1 LKGEFTKILSAF
13 INAEVANDYLFPYL
27 QWLYLYLC
35 FKDIHMKKPLLFVAG
50 TLLSGLAMAQ
60 CVAPPAPTPVTASP
74 SSVCSNTGGTTNLSA
89 TTSANFILWYDAPT
103 GGNLLGTS
111 LSAAAFPVTAAI
123 STTYYAEAGVYG
135 GPLTTDTY
143 VYTGAPQFFVV
154 PAGVDTVILEAW
166 GAQGNS
172 NALGVAGGLGGY
184 ATGKLAVSAGDTL
197 WIYVGGGG
205 TSSTNGG
212 FNGGGNGGNGGCAQA
227 FAGGG
232 GGASDVRLNA
242 ITLNDRAIVGAGGG
256 GAGGNRVS
264 GCGRGN
270 GGGGG
275 AGYYGGGGGA
285 AWPGGTPGANPTGGT
300 QSAGGTGGIS
310 TYTTAAPAN
319 NGGNGALGLG
329 GFGGLELTS
338 NQAGSQ
344 TASSGGIGGD
354 LNGTAGTYAGN
365 FTGQSG
371 AGGSSYYGTLLNGS
385 TTGGLRSGN
394 GEVKITYQ
402 SVCLSAQRTPVTFT
416 VYTLP
421 VVTASAAPTTVC
433 DGDSITFS
441 GNGAVT
447 YAWSG
452 PASVT
457 DGVASAMNLA
467 TSGDYVVTGTDVNG
481 CTAMDTVSVLVN
493 ANPVVGIT
501 AQDTTVCSG
510 DTIVLNA
517 SGADTY
523 SWSTGG
529 NATVESFVAG
539 VSVQA
544 ILTGTES
551 VNGCSSTDTLF
562 IIVNQLPVVS
572 FTPSAPA
579 VCIGDTAAIS
589 ASGGT
594 AYTWSTGDTAST
606 INVAPSASAVYS
618 VMVTDANG
626 CMSTDSVSVSV
637 NSLPVL
643 DVTGNPSTSCFGTP
657 ANLNATGASS
667 FQWSTGDT
675 TSNASVILFASSMV
689 YVTGTDTNGCSS
701 TDSIFVTVNQLPV
714 VTAQIP
720 QNGVCFDDGAFPLLG
735 GSPLG
740 GTWSGPGV
748 TAGTFTPNSVT
759 LGSQNIVYTYTD
771 SNGCVSSATDIIIV
785 NPCTGIAEYG
795 IESGMVAFPN
805 PATDNISV
813 KWNAGFDMNRIEIVD
828 VTGRVVIST
837 SVANGNNAEINISE
851 LPAGMYTLRGV
862 SASAVETKMIIKN

>member
-1 LKGEFTKILSAF
+1 
-13 INAEVANDYLFPYL
+13 
-27 QWLYLYLC
+27 
-35 FKDIHMKKPLLFVAG
+35 MRKPLLFSFG
-50 TLLSGLAMAQ
+50 ILISGWAMAQ

-74 SSVCSNTGGTTNLSA
+74 SSVCSNTGGSTNLSA
-89 TTSANFILWYDAPT
+89 TTSGNFILWYDAAT

-111 LSAAAFPVTAAI
+111 LSAAAFPVTAAVT
-123 STTYYAEAGVYG
+123 TTYYAEAGVYG

-143 VYTGAPQFFVV
+143 VYTGAPQYFVI
-154 PAGVDTVILEAW
+154 PAGVDSVILEAW

-172 NALGVAGGLGGY
+172 NALSVAGGLGGY
-184 ATGKLAVSAGDTL
+184 ATGKLAVNAGDTL
-197 WIYVGGGG
+197 WIFVGGGG
-205 TSSTNGG
+205 AVTTAGG
-212 FNGGGNGGNGGCAQA
+212 YNGGGAGGNGGCAQA
-227 FAGGG
+227 FGGGG
-232 GGASDVRLNA
+232 GGASDVRLGGT
-242 ITLNDRAIVGAGGG
+242 TLNDRVIVGAGGG
-256 GAGGNRVS
+256 GAAGNRVG

-300 QSAGGTGGIS
+300 QSAGGTGGVS
-310 TYTTAAPAN
+310 TYTTAAPGN
-319 NGGNGALGLG
+319 NGTNGALGLG
-329 GFGGLELTS
+329 GNGGLELTS

-344 TASSGGIGGD
+344 TATAGGIGGD
-354 LNGTAGTYAGN
+354 LNGTSGTYAGN
-365 FTGQSG
+365 FAGQSG
-371 AGGSSYYGTLLNGS
+371 AGGSSYYGTLVNGS
-385 TTGGLRSGN
+385 TTGGVRTGN
-394 GEVKITYQ
+394 GEVHITYQ

-416 VYTLP
+416 VNALP

-447 YAWSG
+447 YSWSG
-452 PASVT
+452 PSSVT
-457 DGVASAMNLA
+457 NGIATAMTVSAA
-467 TSGDYVVTGTDVNG
+467 GDYVVTGTDANG
-481 CTAMDTVSVLVN
+481 CTGMDTVSVAVN
-493 ANPVVGIT
+493 ALPVVGIS
-501 AQDTTVCSG
+501 AQDSTVCSG
-510 DTIVLNA
+510 DTIVLTA

-529 NATVESFVAG
+529 NAAVEFFIAG

-544 ILTGTES
+544 ILTGTET

-562 IIVNQLPVVS
+562 ITVNQLPVVS
-572 FTPSAPA
+572 FNSSSSA
-579 VCIGDTAAIS
+579 VCIGDTATIT

-594 AYTWSTGDTAST
+594 AYMWNTGDTAST
-606 INVAPSASAVYS
+606 ISVAPSANTAYS

-626 CMSTDSVSVSV
+626 CMSTDSVSVGV
-637 NSLPVL
+637 NALPVL
-643 DVTGNPSTSCFGTP
+643 DVTGNPSTTCFGTP

-701 TDSIFVTVNQLPV
+701 TDSIFVTVNQLPI

-720 QNGVCFDDGAFPLLG
+720 QNTVCIDDGAFPLLG

-748 TAGTFTPNSVT
+748 TAGTFTPSSAT
-759 LGSQNIVYTYTD
+759 LGSQNIVYTYAD
-771 SNGCVSSATDIIIV
+771 SNGCVSSSSDIILV
-785 NPCTGIAEYG
+785 NPCTGVAEYG
-795 IESGMVAFPN
+795 TESGMIAFPN

-813 KWNAGFDMNRIEIVD
+813 KWNSEFEMNRIEIVD

-862 SASAVETKMIIKN
+862 SSTKVVTQMIIKN

>member
-1 LKGEFTKILSAF
+1 
-13 INAEVANDYLFPYL
+13 
-27 QWLYLYLC
+27 
-35 FKDIHMKKPLLFVAG
+35 MRKPLL
-50 TLLSGLAMAQ
+50 LSVGILISGMAMAQ

-74 SSVCSNTGGTTNLSA
+74 SSVCSNTGGSTNLSA
-89 TTSANFILWYDAPT
+89 TTTGNFILWYDAAT

-123 STTYYAEAGVYG
+123 TTTYYAEAGVYG

-172 NALGVAGGLGGY
+172 NVLGVVGGLGGY
-184 ATGKLAVSAGDTL
+184 STGKLAVSAGDTL

-205 TSSTNGG
+205 TTSTNGG
-212 FNGGGNGGNGGCAQA
+212 YNGGGNGGNGGCAQA

-242 ITLNDRAIVGAGGG
+242 ITLNDRVIVGAGGG
-256 GAGGNRVS
+256 GAGGNRVAT
-264 GCGRGN
+264 CGRGN

-275 AGYYGGGGGA
+275 AGFYGGGGGA

-344 TASSGGIGGD
+344 VASSGGIGGD

-371 AGGSSYYGTLLNGS
+371 AGGSSYYGTLVNGS

-441 GNGAVT
+441 GNGAST
-447 YAWSG
+447 YTWSG
-452 PASVT
+452 PSSVT
-457 DGVASAMNLA
+457 DGVAAAMSVSAA
-467 TSGDYVVTGTDVNG
+467 GDYVVTGTDVNG
-481 CTAMDTVSVLVN
+481 CTAMDTVSVIVN

-501 AQDTTVCSG
+501 AQDTSVCSG

-544 ILTGTES
+544 ILTGTLS
-551 VNGCSSTDTLF
+551 STGCSGTDTLF
-562 IIVNQLPVVS
+562 VTVNALPVIV
-572 FTPSAPA
+572 FTPSNGS
-579 VCIGDTAAIS
+579 VCIGDTLAVT
-589 ASGGT
+589 ASGG
-594 AYTWSTGDTAST
+594 AAFMWNTGDTSAT
-606 INVAPSASAVYS
+606 IAVAPTATTDYN
-618 VMVTDANG
+618 VMVTTVDG
-626 CMSTDSVSVSV
+626 CTGMDTVTVSV
-637 NSLPVL
+637 NSNPVI
-643 DVTGNPSTSCFGTP
+643 DVTGNPSAACFGTP
-657 ANLNATGASS
+657 AILNATGAASY
-667 FQWSTGDT
+667 QWSTGDT
-675 TSNASVILFASSMV
+675 TSNASVIFFATSMA

-701 TDSIFVTVNQLPV
+701 TDSILVTVYQLPI

-720 QNGVCFDDGAFPLLG
+720 QNAVCFDDGAFPLSG
-735 GSPLG
+735 GSPAG

-759 LGSQNIVYTYTD
+759 LGNQNIVYTYTD
-771 SNGCVSSATDIIIV
+771 SNGCVSSSSDIILV

-795 IESGMVAFPN
+795 TESGMIAFPN

>member
-1 LKGEFTKILSAF
+1 L
-13 INAEVANDYLFPYL
+13 
-27 QWLYLYLC
+27 LYSR
-35 FKDIHMKKPLLFVAG
+35 FKHNHMRKPLL
-50 TLLSGLAMAQ
+50 LSVGILISGMAMAQ

-74 SSVCSNTGGTTNLSA
+74 SSVCSNTGGSTNLSA
-89 TTSANFILWYDAPT
+89 TTTGNFILWYDAAT

-123 STTYYAEAGVYG
+123 TTTYYAEAGVYG

-172 NALGVAGGLGGY
+172 NVLGVVGGLGGY
-184 ATGKLAVSAGDTL
+184 STGKLAVSAGDTL

-205 TSSTNGG
+205 TTSTNGG
-212 FNGGGNGGNGGCAQA
+212 YNGGGNGGNGGCAQA

-242 ITLNDRAIVGAGGG
+242 ITLNDRVIVGAGGG
-256 GAGGNRVS
+256 GAGGNRVAT
-264 GCGRGN
+264 CGRGN

-275 AGYYGGGGGA
+275 AGFYGGGGGA

-344 TASSGGIGGD
+344 VASSGGIGGD

-371 AGGSSYYGTLLNGS
+371 AGGSSYYGTLVNGS

-441 GNGAVT
+441 GNGAST
-447 YAWSG
+447 YTWSG
-452 PASVT
+452 PSSVT
-457 DGVASAMNLA
+457 DGVAAAMSVSAA
-467 TSGDYVVTGTDVNG
+467 GDYVVTGTDVNG
-481 CTAMDTVSVLVN
+481 CTAMDTVSVIVN

-501 AQDTTVCSG
+501 AQDTSVCSG

-544 ILTGTES
+544 ILTGTLS
-551 VNGCSSTDTLF
+551 STGCSGTDTLF
-562 IIVNQLPVVS
+562 VTVNALPVIV
-572 FTPSAPA
+572 FTPSNGS
-579 VCIGDTAAIS
+579 VCIGDTLAVT
-589 ASGGT
+589 ASGG
-594 AYTWSTGDTAST
+594 AAFMWNTGDTSAT
-606 INVAPSASAVYS
+606 IAVAPTATTDYN
-618 VMVTDANG
+618 VMVTTVDG
-626 CMSTDSVSVSV
+626 CTGMDTVTVSV
-637 NSLPVL
+637 NSNPVI
-643 DVTGNPSTSCFGTP
+643 DVTGNPSAACFGTP
-657 ANLNATGASS
+657 AILNATGAASY
-667 FQWSTGDT
+667 QWSTGDT
-675 TSNASVILFASSMV
+675 TSNASVIFFATSMA

-701 TDSIFVTVNQLPV
+701 TDSILVTVYQLPI

-720 QNGVCFDDGAFPLLG
+720 QNAVCFDDGAFPLSG
-735 GSPLG
+735 GSPAG

-759 LGSQNIVYTYTD
+759 LGNQNIVYTYTD
-771 SNGCVSSATDIIIV
+771 SNGCVSSSSDIILV

-795 IESGMVAFPN
+795 TESGMIAFPN

>member
-1 LKGEFTKILSAF
+1 
-13 INAEVANDYLFPYL
+13 
-27 QWLYLYLC
+27 
-35 FKDIHMKKPLLFVAG
+35 MRKPLLFSFG
-50 TLLSGLAMAQ
+50 ILISGWAMAQ

-74 SSVCSNTGGTTNLSA
+74 SSVCSNTGGSTNLSA
-89 TTSANFILWYDAPT
+89 TTSGNFILWYDAAT

-111 LSAAAFPVTAAI
+111 LSAAAFPVTAAVT
-123 STTYYAEAGVYG
+123 TTYYAEAGVYG

-143 VYTGAPQFFVV
+143 VYTGAPQYFVI
-154 PAGVDTVILEAW
+154 PAGVDSVILEAW

-172 NALGVAGGLGGY
+172 NALSVAGGLGGY
-184 ATGKLAVSAGDTL
+184 ATGKLAVNAGDTL
-197 WIYVGGGG
+197 WIFVGGGG
-205 TSSTNGG
+205 AVTTAGG
-212 FNGGGNGGNGGCAQA
+212 YNGGGAGGNGGCAQA
-227 FAGGG
+227 FGGGG
-232 GGASDVRLNA
+232 GGASDVRLGG
-242 ITLNDRAIVGAGGG
+242 TTFNDRVIVGAGGG
-256 GAGGNRVS
+256 GAAGNRVG

-300 QSAGGTGGIS
+300 QSAGGTGGVS
-310 TYTTAAPAN
+310 TYTTAAPWN
-319 NGGNGALGLG
+319 NGTNGALGLG
-329 GFGGLELTS
+329 GNGGLELTS

-344 TASSGGIGGD
+344 TATAGGIGGD
-354 LNGTAGTYAGN
+354 LNGTSGTYAGN
-365 FTGQSG
+365 FAGQSG
-371 AGGSSYYGTLLNGS
+371 AGGSSYYGTLVNGS
-385 TTGGLRSGN
+385 TTGGVRTGN
-394 GEVKITYQ
+394 GEVHITYQ

-416 VYTLP
+416 VNALP

-447 YAWSG
+447 YSWSG
-452 PASVT
+452 PSSVT
-457 DGVASAMNLA
+457 NGIATAMTVSAA
-467 TSGDYVVTGTDVNG
+467 GDYVVTGTDANG
-481 CTAMDTVSVLVN
+481 CTGMDTVSVAVN
-493 ANPVVGIT
+493 ALPVVGIS
-501 AQDTTVCSG
+501 AQDSTVCSG
-510 DTIVLNA
+510 DTIVLTA

-529 NATVESFVAG
+529 NAAVEFFIAG

-544 ILTGTES
+544 ILTGTET
-551 VNGCSSTDTLF
+551 VNGCTSTDTLF
-562 IIVNQLPVVS
+562 ITVNQLPVVS
-572 FTPSAPA
+572 FNSSSSA
-579 VCIGDTAAIS
+579 VCIGDTATIT

-594 AYTWSTGDTAST
+594 AYMWNTGDTAST
-606 INVAPSASAVYS
+606 ISVAPSANTAYS

-626 CMSTDSVSVSV
+626 CMSTDSVSVGV
-637 NSLPVL
+637 NALPVL
-643 DVTGNPSTSCFGTP
+643 DVTGNPSTTCFGTP

-701 TDSIFVTVNQLPV
+701 TDSIFVTVNQLPI

-720 QNGVCFDDGAFPLLG
+720 QNTVCIDDGAFPLLG

-748 TAGTFTPNSVT
+748 TAGTFTPSSAT
-759 LGSQNIVYTYTD
+759 LGSQNIVYTYAD
-771 SNGCVSSATDIIIV
+771 SNGCVSSSSDIILV
-785 NPCTGIAEYG
+785 NPCTGVAEYG
-795 IESGMVAFPN
+795 TESGMIAFPN

-813 KWNAGFDMNRIEIVD
+813 KWNSEFEMNRIEIVD
-828 VTGRVVIST
+828 VTGRVVICT

-862 SASAVETKMIIKN
+862 SSTTVVTQMIIKN